1 MTSRI
6 YCAPL
11 KWRPFFEYPGQQRN
25 PLSVVTHER
34 PSGTFG
40 YETLR
45 GVFSGHFGC
54 ELRRSEAVLLRIF
67 VEETLRCR
75 AILRRDFKVGE

>member
-1 MTSRI
+1 MAVIFRISR
-6 YCAPL
+6 ATM
-11 KWRPFFEYPGQQRN
+11 KSFVR
-25 PLSVVTHER
+25 VVTHER

-67 VEETLRCR
+67 VEEKLR
-75 AILRRDFKVGE
+75 KVTGHFVSRFQGR

>member
-6 YCAPL
+6 YCSPL
-11 KWRPFFEYPGQQRN
+11 KWRPFFEYPGQQGN
-25 PLSVVTHER
+25 PLSVATHER

-40 YETLR
+40 YKALR

-54 ELRRSEAVLLRIF
+54 ELRRSEAVL
-67 VEETLRCR
+67 
-75 AILRRDFKVGE
+75 